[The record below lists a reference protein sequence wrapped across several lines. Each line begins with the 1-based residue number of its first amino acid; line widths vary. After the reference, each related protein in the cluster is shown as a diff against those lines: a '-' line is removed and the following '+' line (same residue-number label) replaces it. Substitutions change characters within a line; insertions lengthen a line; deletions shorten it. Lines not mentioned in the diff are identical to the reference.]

1 MRTSHSGSGTRAAAL
16 GIVLLA
22 GTVAALAQTAAFD
35 FAGHWTGSAQQTGK
49 SPVALAADFT
59 TGTVPKTFTG
69 TLSATSGKLGEVP
82 LQCTVHGRQKR
93 NLTVRILLNKCTDR
107 GTILL
112 RGALDPAT
120 PATITGHFAR
130 VKHGKVKR
138 GTFTLA
144 KGASPSG
151 AFPDD
156 PERSAP

>member
-49 SPVALAADFT
+49 SPVALAVDFT
-59 TGTVPKTFTG
+59 AGTTPKTFTG
-69 TLSATSGKLGEVP
+69 TLTANGGED
-82 LQCTVHGRQKR
+82 QCTVRGKQKR
-93 NLTVRILLNKCTDR
+93 HQKVIIHLTGCTD
-107 GTILL
+107 GSAIVVH
-112 RGALDPAT
+112 GKLDPTAE
-120 PATITGHFAR
+120 TITGTFVLTKR
-130 VKHGKVKR
+130 GKVKR
-138 GTFTLA
+138 GTFMLA